1 MHTEENL
8 KKKEIPCMIS
18 KKQVYQIW
26 HNLSESRLRKIC
38 QHIQVEQN
46 PHLSEK
52 EAKRSHVLSPN
63 ETKSLVESLGVPEG
77 YQYKNQ

>member
-8 KKKEIPCMIS
+8 KKIPCILS
-18 KKQVYQIW
+18 KKDVYKIW

-38 QHIQVEQN
+38 QHIQVESN
-46 PHLSEK
+46 PHLPEN
-52 EAKRSHVLSPN
+52 EAKRSHKLSPN

-77 YQYKNQ
+77 YEFNCN